1 MWRIWMRVKQ
11 IVNYINKRI
20 TTFSFTL
27 GSIGYGFYHF
37 FNPGI
42 LTYSNTYAAVNQ
54 IFGLIGGRYFGLI
67 FIVVGC
73 LKLYGLIVDNIYL
86 KLPLYFVLLFL
97 WILLGCCFFIAFLFT
112 NVNPSFI
119 YCFIIA
125 AMSTNII
132 KMHQQEIVIKGDVD
146 G

>member
-1 MWRIWMRVKQ
+1 MWKLVRYTLG
-11 IVNYINKRI
+11 YINKRS
-20 TTFSFTL
+20 TSFAFSI

-42 LTYSNTYAAVNQ
+42 LSYSNTYAVVNQ

-73 LKLYGLIVDNIYL
+73 LKLYGLIVDNIHL

-119 YCFIIA
+119 YCFTIA

>member
-1 MWRIWMRVKQ
+1 MWNRFKLLF
-11 IVNYINKRI
+11 NYINKRS
-20 TTFSFTL
+20 TSFAFSI

-42 LTYSNTYAAVNQ
+42 LSYSNTYAVVNQ

-73 LKLYGLIVDNIYL
+73 LKLYGLIVDNIHL

-119 YCFIIA
+119 YCFTIA

>member
-1 MWRIWMRVKQ
+1 MCKTIKTALT
-11 IVNYINKRI
+11 YINKRS
-20 TTFSFTL
+20 TSFSFSM
-27 GSIGYGFYHF
+27 GSIAYGLYHF
-37 FNPGI
+37 FNSNI
-42 LTYSNTYAAVNQ
+42 LSYSNAYATVNQ

-73 LKLYGLIVDNIYL
+73 LKLYGLITDNIYL
-86 KLPLYFVLLFL
+86 KLPLYFILLFL
-97 WILLGCCFFIAFLFT
+97 WVLLGCCFFIAFLFT
-112 NVNPSFI
+112 KVNPSFI

-132 KMHQQEIVIKGDVD
+132 KAHQQEIVIKDDVN